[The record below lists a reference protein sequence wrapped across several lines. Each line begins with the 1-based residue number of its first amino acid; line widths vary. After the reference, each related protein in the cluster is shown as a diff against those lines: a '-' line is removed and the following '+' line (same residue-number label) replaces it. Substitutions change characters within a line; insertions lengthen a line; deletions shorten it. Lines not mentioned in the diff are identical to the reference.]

1 MSGHRVWFLDKTGT
15 DKTGNV
21 KTTPLREP

>member
-1 MSGHRVWFLDKTGT
+1 MFYRLSVKTGT

-21 KTTPLREP
+21 KTTPLHEP